1 MARVQ
6 TPKRSSM
13 RLRPA
18 CSSKSTLAAAPSCL
32 PAQAPDCACIGSR
45 RLERLEERLYS
56 GPVAER
62 NVSDAVLG
70 LRLLA
75 NAVPATAASLPSVQH
90 ASPDLA
96 VGSNALFILAALSA
110 SGVLSP
116 EVLPWDEGYAAS
128 AFAHAA
134 SSANRDAFLALG
146 NRLVHGQGHGQGDC
160 NAGLPWLRTAADE
173 ALASAESAAHHTV
186 PKEPLRLRDRL
197 RDGSWKPEAGDD
209 ESDQHLQMEE
219 DLAARGVP
227 EAQRHLGYRQLLGR
241 GVPADAAAAAA
252 AFAEAAAAGDEYAQ
266 FNLGF
271 LKMRGL
277 DGDKNYTL
285 ARLLF
290 EASAAQELPAA
301 FNGLGVLHFN
311 GWGMPRNYTAAK
323 LAFEA
328 GAERGDPDAHYN
340 LGMLFLGGYG
350 VDADATTALV
360 SFEAASEAGHW
371 RAPHT
376 LASLHADGNGTVQ
389 NCSRAARLFTLFVE
403 ERLDWAGWVDDAIKA
418 YDSGD
423 VQGALVQ
430 LSLLAAMGCEAAANN
445 IAFIL
450 RAGKADWLTKT
461 QAVGRAR
468 VLLEF
473 AAARGAADARV
484 ELGDLALAEGDAATA
499 LKQYSLAAEH
509 GVAEGMFSLGMM
521 HVRGLAEGGGR
532 NLSAAI
538 QHMRAAWDAAP
549 TDEAVIPPALALAA
563 LHVWTRT
570 EHLIAPLAS
579 LTSAQAEGVAVAVLT
594 FALGLVMQRR
604 LQLRA
609 PLALH

>member
-1 MARVQ
+1 
-6 TPKRSSM
+6 M
-13 RLRPA
+13 RPRRA
-18 CSSKSTLAAAPSCL
+18 CSSKSKLAAALCCTR
-32 PAQAPDCACIGSR
+32 AAPPDFACTRSR

-62 NVSDAVLG
+62 NVTDALLG

-75 NAVPATAASLPSVQH
+75 DTVPAIATSLPSAQH
-90 ASPDLA
+90 ASPDVA

-110 SGVLSP
+110 TGVLSP
-116 EVLPWDEGYAAS
+116 EALPWDEGYAAT

-134 SSANRDAFLALG
+134 SSANRDSFLALG
-146 NRLVHGQGHGQGDC
+146 DRLVHGHGDC

-197 RDGSWKPEAGDD
+197 RDGSWKPEAGD
-209 ESDQHLQMEE
+209 EVSEQQLQMEE

-241 GVPADAAAAAA
+241 GVPADPAAAAA

-266 FNLGF
+266 FNWGF

-277 DGDKNYTL
+277 DGEKNYTL

-311 GWGMPRNYTAAK
+311 GWGVPRNYTAAK

-328 GAERGDPDAHYN
+328 GAERGDPDANYN

-350 VDADATTALV
+350 VDVDAAVALA

-389 NCSRAARLFTLFVE
+389 NCSRAARLYTLFVE
-403 ERLDWAGWVDDAIKA
+403 ERLDWAGWVDDAINA

-423 VQGALVQ
+423 VEGALVQ

-450 RAGKADWLTKT
+450 RAGKADWLTKA
-461 QAVGRAR
+461 QAVNRAR
-468 VLLEF
+468 ALLEF
-473 AAARGAADARV
+473 SAARGAADARV
-484 ELGDLALAEGDAATA
+484 DLGDLALAEGDAAA
-499 LKQYSLAAEH
+499 AEKQYSLAAEH

-521 HVRGLAEGGGR
+521 HARGLAEGGQR
-532 NLSAAI
+532 NLTAAI

-570 EHLIAPLAS
+570 ERLFAPLAS
-579 LTSAQAEGVAVAVLT
+579 LTSAHAEGGAVAVLT
-594 FALGLVMQRR
+594 VALGLVMQRR
-604 LQLRA
+604 MQLRA
-609 PLALH
+609 PVALH